1 MKVKKLAQEYY
12 LGKINIKL
20 LVGETKP
27 KAISEV

>member
-12 LGKINIKL
+12 LGKINITL

-27 KAISEV
+27 KTTSEV